1 MKIRKILSLTFLA
14 LCICSCSESKDVDE
28 VSLKG
33 QQIMLSEDGK
43 KLSLFVDDYS
53 DGDIRREI
61 WEYDLSSLK

>member
-33 QQIMLSEDGK
+33 QLV
-43 KLSLFVDDYS
+43 KLDEGETGRYSIRYLFNDMMFVQKCTQ
-53 DGDIRREI
+53 
-61 WEYDLSSLK
+61 L